1 MDMKSK
7 KKIIMVSHSA
17 GNGGAERVST
27 LVANHMAEQGHEVTF
42 YALHEDKRDY
52 PLDSRITYEYCDVKG
67 FNKQINQLVRGW
79 KLKKYIKDNKIDV
92 MIMFCYIE
100 GIFLVGNHKVKKIY
114 SLRNDPSTFY
124 NKGIYKKLLF
134 KIYRD
139 ADCVVFQTPDARDY
153 FDQPIR
159 EHGVLIA
166 NPLKDNLPVWNKH
179 EHSKEVIAVCRITK
193 QKNLKMLIDAFKLVC
208 QKRTD
213 YKLAIYGQGAQKEE
227 LQEYTKSLGLENNVE
242 FRGFINNVHEVMTN
256 SNIYVSSSDYEGIS
270 NSMLEALAIG
280 IPTICTDCPVG
291 GARMFIES
299 GKNGY
304 LVPVGDSQAMAEK
317 MLDLMENEELQMQF
331 SDESRKIRETLSKEK
346 IYGLWDK
353 VVY

>member
-1 MDMKSK
+1 MDKRSK

-27 LVANHMAEQGHEVTF
+27 LVANHLAEQGHEVTF

-52 PLDSRITYEYCDVKG
+52 PLSDSIIYHYCDVRCSSRQL
-67 FNKQINQLVRGW
+67 KQIIRGW
-79 KLKKYIKDNKIDV
+79 KLRQYIKMHKIEI
-92 MIMFCYIE
+92 MINFCHME
-100 GIFLVGNHKVKKIY
+100 GLFLIGDHDLKKIY

-124 NKGIYKKLLF
+124 TKGIYKKLFF
-134 KIYRD
+134 KLYRD

-153 FDQPIR
+153 FEQSIR

-166 NPLKDNLPVWNKH
+166 NPLKDNLPNWNKEGH
-179 EHSKEVIAVCRITK
+179 VKEVIAVGRITK
-193 QKNLKMLIDAFKLVC
+193 QKNFKMLIEAFNIVC
-208 QKRTD
+208 QRRTD
-213 YKLAIYGQGAQKEE
+213 YKLAIYGKGDLEDELKE
-227 LQEYTKSLGLENNVE
+227 YVKVLGLEKNVE
-242 FRGFINNVHEVMTN
+242 FRGFINNVHEVMTS

-304 LVPVGDSQAMAEK
+304 LVPVGDSEAMAEK
-317 MLDLMENEELQMQF
+317 ILALIGNEELQQQF
-331 SDESRKIRETLSKEK
+331 SEESRKIRDLLSKDK
-346 IYGLWDK
+346 IYGMWDK
-353 VVY
+353 LI